1 MTADRQRTG
10 RSGEDLA
17 ARFLEKAG
25 CRVVARNYRC
35 PVGELDLV
43 VEGPEGLVF
52 VEVRTKSQPCLLH
65 PEETITRG
73 KALHLLR
80 SAEWYL
86 SATGQEDRPWRV
98 DLIAVELS
106 AEGKPVR
113 IERILDATSG
123 VVGYGY

>member
-1 MTADRQRTG
+1 MAGDRQHTG
-10 RSGEDLA
+10 RFGEDIA
-17 ARFLEKAG
+17 ARYLEKRG

-43 VEGPEGLVF
+43 VEGPDGLIF
-52 VEVRTKSQPCLLH
+52 VEVRTKSQPVMLH
-65 PEETITRG
+65 PEETITRS

-86 SATGQEDRPWRV
+86 AATEQGDRPWRV

-106 AEGKPVR
+106 PAGKPVR
-113 IERILDATSG
+113 VERIPDATSG
-123 VVGYGY
+123 FVDYGH